1 MMRSRFEHQLH
12 DLNTNLIVMGTLC
25 EDIISKSLVPLEE
38 DDFYLVNNV
47 SKTFQKIEQLE
58 RDIEEQCLKLILR
71 QQPVAKDLRRIS
83 AALKMVYDMKRIGAQ
98 SAEIA
103 EIIALNHI
111 QSGQELLVLRDMASH
126 VIQMVTDSIDAFV
139 HEDEDL
145 AQKVIAKDDYV
156 DQQFDTIKVEL
167 IRYFSEAATSADA
180 TSDGEHVLDILM
192 VAKYLERIG
201 DHTVNIAKW
210 VIFSIT
216 GQLDGETT

>member
-1 MMRSRFEHQLH
+1 MIRSRFEHQLH

-58 RDIEEQCLKLILR
+58 RDIEEQCLKLLLR

-103 EIIALNHI
+103 EIIALNHL
-111 QSGQELLVLRDMASH
+111 QSGQALLVLRDMASH

-192 VAKYLERIG
+192 VAKYLERVG

>member
-1 MMRSRFEHQLH
+1 MIRSRFEHQLH

-58 RDIEEQCLKLILR
+58 RDIEEQCLKLLLR

-145 AQKVIAKDDYV
+145 AQEVIAKDDYV

-167 IRYFSEAATSADA
+167 IRYFSEAAASTDA

>member
-1 MMRSRFEHQLH
+1 MIRSRFEHQLH

-58 RDIEEQCLKLILR
+58 RDIEEQCLKLLLR

-192 VAKYLERIG
+192 VAKYLERVG
-201 DHTVNIAKW
+201 DHTVNSAKW
-210 VIFSIT
+210 VIFSLT

>member
-1 MMRSRFEHQLH
+1 MIRSRFEHQLH

-58 RDIEEQCLKLILR
+58 RDIEEQCLKLLLR

-111 QSGQELLVLRDMASH
+111 QSGQELLVLRDMASY

-167 IRYFSEAATSADA
+167 IRYFSEAPASTDA